1 MHYFWR
7 IYSKFR
13 FQFLTHSK
21 ALSFAFLFSWHNCNQ
36 KYYLLFSIGGSIF
49 GCYFLYQNLLITG
62 GFDMKNQNN
71 KNKTNNN
78 SNENIPFNVDIIKR
92 QVNLEDNVQS
102 LELKISNNGTT
113 NIVTMKRSEV
123 FNTSDKLLDY
133 GAEII
138 SPKDFKN
145 IMYLR
150 ESTSPVRYIHSG
162 LGWDKYKG
170 EHIFKAYSTVGWK
183 STYKGKF
190 DIKPAGSFEEWKNT
204 IVEYVIPQNFLQLIT
219 ILGLSSVTM
228 GFLQDE
234 MDGSIFVHIY
244 GKSSKGK
251 TTGGM
256 AAISSAGNPNIVAKN
271 TLFADY
277 GDTSN
282 YLISMLAGNHG
293 FPIVFDEL
301 SKAQTKNLSEFVYN
315 VCNGKDKGRL
325 KSNSEQRETK
335 TWCTTVLS
343 TGESSL
349 LARCNNNA
357 GLLARVLEICPEEIT
372 ASAEQAEA
380 LKDGIIHNYGWA
392 NTILAEFYLQHPQR
406 ISKVFNKYREILKR
420 DIPLDNELV
429 NRLSKK
435 LAVIL
440 TTAHFAEIA
449 LDIDFDTKA
458 IKKMLIEAVLKQN
471 EEYPFEQ
478 SKLLVDCLLS
488 DLTTN
493 PSKYFE
499 LKQREPLNDLFG
511 QKIRGFV
518 REIKPISVGEE
529 QCSVELIFPTANF
542 EKLLKQFGFTNK
554 LKELQSLDE
563 KGFIKK
569 EGKHYSIRRKIAGK
583 KIPVYVLTLP
593 ESLLS
598 AKFRNTV
605 EEI

>member
-1 MHYFWR
+1 
-7 IYSKFR
+7 
-13 FQFLTHSK
+13 
-21 ALSFAFLFSWHNCNQ
+21 
-36 KYYLLFSIGGSIF
+36 
-49 GCYFLYQNLLITG
+49 
-62 GFDMKNQNN
+62 MKNSKKIKNN
-71 KNKTNNN
+71 EPV
-78 SNENIPFNVDIIKR
+78 NENSAFNVDIIKR

-150 ESTSPVRYIHSG
+150 ESDAPVCYIHSG
-162 LGWDKYKG
+162 LGWDKYKDN
-170 EHIFKAYSTVGWK
+170 HIFKAHSAVGWD

-190 DIKPAGSFEEWKNT
+190 DIKPAGSFEGWKDT
-204 IVEYVIPQNFLQLIT
+204 IEKYVLPQPALSLIT
-219 ILGLSSVTM
+219 ILGMSSVTM
-228 GFLQDE
+228 GFFQNE
-234 MDGSIFVHIY
+234 MDGSLFCHIA
-244 GKSSKGK
+244 GTSSKGK
-251 TTGGM
+251 TTSVLS
-256 AAISSAGNPNIVAKN
+256 AISTAGNPNLTAKN
-271 TLFADY
+271 SLFADF

-282 YLISMLAGNHG
+282 YLVSMLAGNHG
-293 FPIVFDEL
+293 FPVVFDEL
-301 SKAQTKNLSEFVYN
+301 SKSQTKNLTDFVYN
-315 VCNGKDKGRL
+315 VCNGKEKGRL

-357 GLLARVLEICPEEIT
+357 GLLVRVLEFCPDEIT
-372 ASAEQAEA
+372 ASAEQAET

-392 NTILAEFYLQHPQR
+392 NTILAQYYLDNEE
-406 ISKVFNKYREILKR
+406 IVKDKFIEYRELLKR
-420 DIPLDNELV
+420 EIPINNELV

-435 LAVIL
+435 LAVIM
-440 TTAHFAEIA
+440 TTAYFAKTA
-449 LDIDFDTKA
+449 LDIEFDTKA

-471 EEYPFEQ
+471 EEHPFEQ

-488 DLTTN
+488 DLATN

-511 QKIRGFV
+511 QNIRGFV
-518 REIKPISVGEE
+518 REISPIAVGDE
-529 QCSVELIFPTANF
+529 QCSVELIYPTASF
-542 EKLLKQFGFTNK
+542 EYLLRQFGFANK
-554 LKELQSLDE
+554 LKELKSLDE
-563 KGFIKK
+563 KGFLKK
-569 EGKHYSIRRKIAGK
+569 EGKHYSVRRKIAGRR
-583 KIPVYVLTLP
+583 IPIYVLTLP

-605 EEI
+605 EEV

>member
-1 MHYFWR
+1 
-7 IYSKFR
+7 
-13 FQFLTHSK
+13 
-21 ALSFAFLFSWHNCNQ
+21 
-36 KYYLLFSIGGSIF
+36 
-49 GCYFLYQNLLITG
+49 
-62 GFDMKNQNN
+62 MKNQD
-71 KNKTNNN
+71 KTNIPNRFEGFN
-78 SNENIPFNVDIIKR
+78 IKLLKKLISTDDSSQWIRLKITGNGISNI
-92 QVNLEDNVQS
+92 
-102 LELKISNNGTT
+102 LELPRYELYNPSK
-113 NIVTMKRSEV
+113 
-123 FNTSDKLLDY
+123 KLYDY
-133 GAEII
+133 GAEILDNRDFVFLI
-138 SPKDFKN
+138 SRQERTLTTEYFH
-145 IMYLR
+145 
-150 ESTSPVRYIHSG
+150 TSV
-162 LGWDKYKG
+162 GWSLFNG
-170 EHIFKAYSTVGWK
+170 QRIFNAYSCVGLE

-190 DIKPAGSFEEWKNT
+190 DIKPVGSFEGWKDT
-204 IVEYVIPQNFLQLIT
+204 IEKYVLPQPALQLIT
-219 ILGLSSVTM
+219 ILGLSAVTM

-234 MDGSIFVHIY
+234 MDGSLFVHIA
-244 GKSSKGK
+244 GASSKGK

-256 AAISSAGNPNIVAKN
+256 AAVSTAGNPNLMAKN

-277 GDTSN
+277 SDTNN
-282 YLISMLAGNHG
+282 YLIAMLAGDHG
-293 FPIVFDEL
+293 VPIVFDEL
-301 SKAQTKNLSEFVYN
+301 SKAQSSNLTQFIYN

-325 KSNSEQRETK
+325 NSNAEQKETA

-349 LARCNNNA
+349 LSHCNNNA
-357 GLLARVLEICPEEIT
+357 GLLVRVLEFCPDEIT

-392 NTILAEFYLQHPQR
+392 NTILAEFYLQNPQR
-406 ISKVFNKYREILKR
+406 ISKVFKKYREILKQ

-429 NRLSKK
+429 SRLSKK
-435 LAVIL
+435 LSAIM
-440 TTAHFAEIA
+440 TTAYFAKTA

-458 IKKMLIEAVLKQN
+458 IEKLLIDAVLKQN
-471 EEYPFEQ
+471 EEHPFEQ

-493 PSKYFE
+493 PSKYFV
-499 LKQREPLNDLFG
+499 LNQKEPLNDLFG
-511 QKIRGFV
+511 QNIHGFV

-529 QCSVELIFPTANF
+529 QCSVELIFPAANF

-583 KIPVYVLTLP
+583 KIPVYVLTFP

-598 AKFRNTV
+598 AKFRNAV

>member
-1 MHYFWR
+1 
-7 IYSKFR
+7 
-13 FQFLTHSK
+13 
-21 ALSFAFLFSWHNCNQ
+21 
-36 KYYLLFSIGGSIF
+36 
-49 GCYFLYQNLLITG
+49 
-62 GFDMKNQNN
+62 MKNSNKIKNN
-71 KNKTNNN
+71 EPV
-78 SNENIPFNVDIIKR
+78 NENSAFNVDIIKR

-150 ESTSPVRYIHSG
+150 ESDAPVCYIHSG
-162 LGWDKYKG
+162 LGWDKYKDN
-170 EHIFKAYSTVGWK
+170 HIFKAHSAVGWD

-190 DIKPAGSFEEWKNT
+190 DIKPAGSFEGWKDT
-204 IVEYVIPQNFLQLIT
+204 IEKYVLPQPALSLIT
-219 ILGLSSVTM
+219 IFGLSAITM

-234 MDGSIFVHIY
+234 MDGTLFAHIA
-244 GKSSKGK
+244 GASSKGK
-251 TTGGM
+251 TTAGM
-256 AAISSAGNPNIVAKN
+256 AAISTAGNPNIVAKN

-277 GDTSN
+277 GDTNN

-315 VCNGKDKGRL
+315 VCNGKEKGRL
-325 KSNSEQRETK
+325 KSNAEQRDTK

-357 GLLARVLEICPEEIT
+357 GLLVRVLEFCPEEIT

-380 LKDGIIHNYGWA
+380 LKEGIIHNYGWA
-392 NTILAEFYLQHPQR
+392 NTILADYYLDNQK
-406 ISKVFNKYREILKR
+406 IVKSKFIEYRESLKN
-420 DIPLDNELV
+420 DIPINNELV

-435 LAVIL
+435 LAVIM
-440 TTAHFAEIA
+440 TTAYFAKTA

-471 EEYPFEQ
+471 EEHPFEQ
-478 SKLLVDCLLS
+478 SKLLIDCLIS
-488 DLTTN
+488 DLATN
-493 PSKYFE
+493 PSRYFQ
-499 LKQREPLNDLFG
+499 LKEREPLNDLFG
-511 QKIRGFV
+511 QNIRGFV
-518 REIKPISVGEE
+518 REISPIAVGDE
-529 QCSVELIFPTANF
+529 QCSVELIYPTASF
-542 EKLLKQFGFTNK
+542 EYLLRQFGFTNK
-554 LKELQSLDE
+554 LKELKSLDE
-563 KGFIKK
+563 KGFLKK

-605 EEI
+605 EEV

>member
-1 MHYFWR
+1 
-7 IYSKFR
+7 
-13 FQFLTHSK
+13 
-21 ALSFAFLFSWHNCNQ
+21 
-36 KYYLLFSIGGSIF
+36 
-49 GCYFLYQNLLITG
+49 
-62 GFDMKNQNN
+62 MKNQND

-78 SNENIPFNVDIIKR
+78 SNENIAFNVDIIKR

-113 NIVTMKRSEV
+113 NIVTMKRNEV

-133 GAEII
+133 GAEIV

-150 ESTSPVRYIHSG
+150 ESTAPVRYIHSG

-183 STYKGKF
+183 SAYKGKF

-204 IVEYVIPQNFLQLIT
+204 IVEYVLPQVALQLIT
-219 ILGLSSVTM
+219 ILGLSAVTM

-234 MDGSIFVHIY
+234 MDGNIFVHIY

-251 TTGGM
+251 TTAGM
-256 AAISSAGNPNIVAKN
+256 AAISTAGNPNIVAKN

-301 SKAQTKNLSEFVYN
+301 SKAQAKNLSEFIYN

-325 KSNSEQRETK
+325 KSNSEQRDTK
-335 TWCTTVLS
+335 TWSTTVLS

-357 GLLARVLEICPEEIT
+357 GLLVRVLEISPDEIT

-380 LKDGIIHNYGWA
+380 LKDGIIHNYGFA
-392 NTILAEFYLQHPQR
+392 NTILAEFYLQNPQR

-420 DIPLDNELV
+420 DIPLNNELV

-440 TTAHFAEIA
+440 TTAHFAKIA
-449 LDIDFDTKA
+449 LDIEFSIKA

-471 EEYPFEQ
+471 EEHPFEQ

-529 QCSVELIFPTANF
+529 QCSVELIFPTTNF

-605 EEI
+605 EEV

>member
-1 MHYFWR
+1 MPE
-7 IYSKFR
+7 
-13 FQFLTHSK
+13 
-21 ALSFAFLFSWHNCNQ
+21 
-36 KYYLLFSIGGSIF
+36 
-49 GCYFLYQNLLITG
+49 
-62 GFDMKNQNN
+62 NN
-71 KNKTNNN
+71 KKTKKNK
-78 SNENIPFNVDIIKR
+78 SVNENIAFNVDIIKR

-133 GAEII
+133 GAEIV

-150 ESTSPVRYIHSG
+150 ESTAPVRYIHSG
-162 LGWDKYKG
+162 LGWDEYKNNR
-170 EHIFKAYSTVGWK
+170 IFKAHSAVGWK
-183 STYKGKF
+183 SAYKGKF

-204 IVEYVIPQNFLQLIT
+204 IVEYVLPQVALQLTT
-219 ILGLSSVTM
+219 ILGLSAVTM

-234 MDGSIFVHIY
+234 MDGSLFCHIA
-244 GKSSKGK
+244 GASSKGK

-256 AAISSAGNPNIVAKN
+256 AAISTAGNPNIVAKN

-301 SKAQTKNLSEFVYN
+301 SKAQTKNLSEFIYN
-315 VCNGKDKGRL
+315 ICNGKDKGRL
-325 KSNSEQRETK
+325 KSNSEQRDTK

-357 GLLARVLEICPEEIT
+357 GLLVRVLEISPDEIT

-380 LKDGIIHNYGWA
+380 LKDGIIHNYGFA
-392 NTILAEFYLQHPQR
+392 NTILAEFYLQHPKLVK
-406 ISKVFNKYREILKR
+406 KVFDKYREILQR
-420 DIPLDNELV
+420 DIPLNNELV

-440 TTAHFAEIA
+440 TTAHFAKIA
-449 LDIDFDTKA
+449 LDIEFSIKA

-471 EEYPFEQ
+471 EEHPFEQ
-478 SKLLVDCLLS
+478 SKLFVDCLLS

-598 AKFRNTV
+598 SKFRNTV
-605 EEI
+605 EEV

>member
-1 MHYFWR
+1 MSNH
-7 IYSKFR
+7 K
-13 FQFLTHSK
+13 K
-21 ALSFAFLFSWHNCNQ
+21 
-36 KYYLLFSIGGSIF
+36 
-49 GCYFLYQNLLITG
+49 
-62 GFDMKNQNN
+62 N
-71 KNKTNNN
+71 KNTK
-78 SNENIPFNVDIIKR
+78 SVNENIPFNVDIIKR

-133 GAEII
+133 GAEIV

-150 ESTSPVRYIHSG
+150 ESTAPVRYIHSG

-204 IVEYVIPQNFLQLIT
+204 IVEYVLPQVALQLIT

-301 SKAQTKNLSEFVYN
+301 SKAQATNLSQFVYN

-325 KSNSEQRETK
+325 KSNSEQRDTK

-357 GLLARVLEICPEEIT
+357 GLLVRVLEICPDEIT

-392 NTILAEFYLQHPQR
+392 NTILAEFYLQNPQR

-420 DIPLDNELV
+420 DIPLNNELV

-440 TTAHFAEIA
+440 TTAHFAKIA
-449 LDIDFDTKA
+449 LDIEFSIKA

-471 EEYPFEQ
+471 EEHPFEQ

-529 QCSVELIFPTANF
+529 QCSVELIFPTTNF

-605 EEI
+605 EEV

>member
-1 MHYFWR
+1 
-7 IYSKFR
+7 
-13 FQFLTHSK
+13 
-21 ALSFAFLFSWHNCNQ
+21 
-36 KYYLLFSIGGSIF
+36 
-49 GCYFLYQNLLITG
+49 
-62 GFDMKNQNN
+62 MKNSKKIKNN
-71 KNKTNNN
+71 EPV
-78 SNENIPFNVDIIKR
+78 NENSTFNVDIIKR

-150 ESTSPVRYIHSG
+150 ESDAPVCYIHSG
-162 LGWDKYKG
+162 LGWDKYKDN
-170 EHIFKAYSTVGWK
+170 HIFKAHSAVGWD

-190 DIKPAGSFEEWKNT
+190 DIKPAGSFEGWKDT
-204 IVEYVIPQNFLQLIT
+204 IEKYVLPQPALSLIT
-219 ILGLSSVTM
+219 IFGLSAVTM
-228 GFLQDE
+228 GLLQDE

-244 GKSSKGK
+244 GQSSKGK
-251 TTGGM
+251 TTAGM
-256 AAISSAGNPNIVAKN
+256 AAVSTAGNPNIVAKN

-277 GDTSN
+277 GDTNN

-315 VCNGKDKGRL
+315 VCNGKEKGRL
-325 KSNSEQRETK
+325 KSNAEQRDTK

-357 GLLARVLEICPEEIT
+357 GLLVRVLEFCPEEIT

-380 LKDGIIHNYGWA
+380 LKEGIIHNYGWA
-392 NTILAEFYLQHPQR
+392 NTILADYYLDNQK
-406 ISKVFNKYREILKR
+406 IVKAKFIEYRESLKN
-420 DIPLDNELV
+420 DIPINNELV
-429 NRLSKK
+429 NRLIKK
-435 LAVIL
+435 LAAVM
-440 TTAHFAEIA
+440 TTAHFAKIA
-449 LDIDFDTKA
+449 LEIDFDLNA
-458 IKKMLIEAVLKQN
+458 IKELLIETVIKQN
-471 EEYPFEQ
+471 DEHPFEQ
-478 SKLLVDCLLS
+478 TKLFVECLIS
-488 DLTTN
+488 DLATN
-493 PSKYFE
+493 PSRYFQ
-499 LKQREPLNDLFG
+499 LKEREPLNDLFG
-511 QKIRGFV
+511 QNIRGFV
-518 REIKPISVGEE
+518 REISPIAVGDE
-529 QCSVELIFPTANF
+529 QCSVELIYPTASF
-542 EKLLKQFGFTNK
+542 EYLLRQFGFTNK
-554 LKELQSLDE
+554 LKELKSLDE
-563 KGFIKK
+563 KGFLKK

-605 EEI
+605 EEV

>member
-1 MHYFWR
+1 MPE
-7 IYSKFR
+7 
-13 FQFLTHSK
+13 
-21 ALSFAFLFSWHNCNQ
+21 
-36 KYYLLFSIGGSIF
+36 
-49 GCYFLYQNLLITG
+49 
-62 GFDMKNQNN
+62 NN
-71 KNKTNNN
+71 KKTKKNK
-78 SNENIPFNVDIIKR
+78 SVNENSAFNVDIIKR

-204 IVEYVIPQNFLQLIT
+204 IVEYVLPQVALQLTT
-219 ILGLSSVTM
+219 ILGLSAVTM

-234 MDGSIFVHIY
+234 MDGSLFCHIA
-244 GKSSKGK
+244 GASSKGK

-256 AAISSAGNPNIVAKN
+256 AAISTAGNPNIVAKN

-301 SKAQTKNLSEFVYN
+301 SKAQTKNLSEFIYN
-315 VCNGKDKGRL
+315 ICNGKDKGRL
-325 KSNSEQRETK
+325 KSNSEQRDTK

-357 GLLARVLEICPEEIT
+357 GLLVRVLEISPDEIT

-380 LKDGIIHNYGWA
+380 LKNGIIHNYGFA
-392 NTILAEFYLQHPQR
+392 NTILAEFYLQHPKLVK
-406 ISKVFNKYREILKR
+406 KVFDKYREILKR
-420 DIPLDNELV
+420 DIPLNNELV

-435 LAVIL
+435 LAVIM
-440 TTAHFAEIA
+440 TTAYFAKTA
-449 LDIDFDTKA
+449 LDIEFNIKA
-458 IKKMLIEAVLKQN
+458 IKKMLIESVLKQN
-471 EEYPFEQ
+471 EEHPFEQ

-605 EEI
+605 EEV

>member
-1 MHYFWR
+1 MSNH
-7 IYSKFR
+7 K
-13 FQFLTHSK
+13 K
-21 ALSFAFLFSWHNCNQ
+21 
-36 KYYLLFSIGGSIF
+36 
-49 GCYFLYQNLLITG
+49 
-62 GFDMKNQNN
+62 N
-71 KNKTNNN
+71 KNTK
-78 SNENIPFNVDIIKR
+78 SVNENIPFNVDIIKR

-133 GAEII
+133 GAEIV

-150 ESTSPVRYIHSG
+150 ESTAPVRYIHSG

-183 STYKGKF
+183 SAYKGKF

-204 IVEYVIPQNFLQLIT
+204 IVEYVLPQVALQLIT
-219 ILGLSSVTM
+219 ILGLSAVTM

-234 MDGSIFVHIY
+234 MDGNIFVHIY

-251 TTGGM
+251 TTAGM
-256 AAISSAGNPNIVAKN
+256 AAISTAGNPNIVAKN

-325 KSNSEQRETK
+325 KSNSEQRDTK
-335 TWCTTVLS
+335 TWSTTVLS

-357 GLLARVLEICPEEIT
+357 GLLVRVLEISPDEIT

-380 LKDGIIHNYGWA
+380 LKDGIIHNYGFA
-392 NTILAEFYLQHPQR
+392 NTILAEFYLQHPKLVK
-406 ISKVFNKYREILKR
+406 KVFDKYREILQR
-420 DIPLDNELV
+420 DIPLNNELV

-435 LAVIL
+435 LAVIM
-440 TTAHFAEIA
+440 TTSYFAKTA
-449 LDIDFDTKA
+449 LDIEFNIKA
-458 IKKMLIEAVLKQN
+458 IKKMLIESVLKQN
-471 EEYPFEQ
+471 EEHPFEQ

-488 DLTTN
+488 DLITN

-511 QKIRGFV
+511 QRIRGFI
-518 REIKPISVGEE
+518 REIKPFSVGEE
-529 QCSVELIFPTANF
+529 QCSVELIYPTANF

-605 EEI
+605 EEV

>member
-1 MHYFWR
+1 
-7 IYSKFR
+7 
-13 FQFLTHSK
+13 
-21 ALSFAFLFSWHNCNQ
+21 
-36 KYYLLFSIGGSIF
+36 
-49 GCYFLYQNLLITG
+49 
-62 GFDMKNQNN
+62 MKNQNN

-78 SNENIPFNVDIIKR
+78 SNENIAFNVDIIKR

-123 FNTSDKLLDY
+123 FNTSDKLLDF

-150 ESTSPVRYIHSG
+150 ESNAPVRYIHSG
-162 LGWDKYKG
+162 LGWDEYKNNR
-170 EHIFKAYSTVGWK
+170 IFKAYSTVGWN
-183 STYKGKF
+183 SAYKGKF

-204 IVEYVIPQNFLQLIT
+204 IVEYVLPQVALQLIT
-219 ILGLSSVTM
+219 ILGLSAVTM

-244 GKSSKGK
+244 GQSSKGK
-251 TTGGM
+251 TTAGM
-256 AAISSAGNPNIVAKN
+256 AAISTAGNPNIVAKN

-293 FPIVFDEL
+293 VPIVFDEL
-301 SKAQTKNLSEFVYN
+301 SKAQASNLSQFVYN

-325 KSNSEQRETK
+325 KSNSEQRDTK

-343 TGESSL
+343 TGESSI

-357 GLLARVLEICPEEIT
+357 GLLVRVLELCPDEIT

-380 LKDGIIHNYGWA
+380 LKDGIIHNYGFA
-392 NTILAEFYLQHPQR
+392 NTILAEFYLQNPQR

-435 LAVIL
+435 LAVIM
-440 TTAHFAEIA
+440 TTAHFAKIA
-449 LDIDFDTKA
+449 LNIDFNTKA
-458 IKKMLIEAVLKQN
+458 IKKMLIEAVMKQN
-471 EEYPFEQ
+471 EEHPFEQ

-529 QCSVELIFPTANF
+529 QCSVELIYPTANF

-569 EGKHYSIRRKIAGK
+569 EGKHYSVRRKIAGK

-598 AKFRNTV
+598 SKFRNTV
-605 EEI
+605 EEV